1 MACCD
6 DFTRAQRRRAAAGA
20 GARAG
25 QGLPAIE
32 PGMPLPAGTGLT
44 RRDVLVRSAG
54 LALSVYGADR
64 LGFEA
69 FEAGIAEAAAAPAQP
84 VLISIFLPGGIDSL
98 SVLAPTGDPAYSAT
112 LRPTLRLDDAG
123 TLEVSGRTDLR
134 WHPGAAALKALH
146 DAGKVSIAPAI
157 GYASPNQSHFTSRHF
172 WEVGALDVAGRTGWM
187 GRYLDIVGQVNN
199 PIQGLSLDS
208 QLSPSLAST
217 TVSVSAASSPA
228 SYTFT
233 SPNVTTTAIKTGMLD
248 AFGTLGGL
256 PSADPVLAQARQ
268 AQANADGLRRQLA
281 TPVAV
286 GSAAY
291 PANNTLAGR
300 LKSLAGLLDAGLP
313 IRCVTVNANGGYDT
327 HSGQAT
333 ALSTNLTS
341 TCAAIAAFQADLE
354 ARGAAL
360 ADRVLIH
367 LWSEFGRR
375 PRENGSNG
383 TDHGAAGASFV
394 VGTRASGQAIGEFPG
409 LTTLDS
415 GGNLR
420 STSDFRAVYCSLLEQ
435 WLGVDAAAVI
445 PGAAGFGRPV
455 LVR

>member
-6 DFTRAQRRRAAAGA
+6 DFTRTERRRAAAGTA
-20 GARAG
+20 ARAG
-25 QGLPAIE
+25 RGLPAIE

-64 LGFEA
+64 LGFQA
-69 FEAGIAEAAAAPAQP
+69 LEAGIAEAAAAPAQP

-98 SVLAPTGDPAYSAT
+98 SVLAPTSDPVYSTT
-112 LRPTLRLDDAG
+112 LRPTLRLDEAG
-123 TLEVSGRTDLR
+123 TLPVSGRTDLR
-134 WHPGAAALKALH
+134 WHPSAAALKALH

-172 WEVGALDVAGRTGWM
+172 WEVGELDIAGRTGWM
-187 GRYLDIVGQVNN
+187 GRYLDLVGQPDN

-208 QLSPSLAST
+208 QLSPSLAT
-217 TVSVSAASSPA
+217 ANVSVSAASSPA

-233 SPNVTTTAIKTGMLD
+233 SPNVSTQAIKDGMLD
-248 AFGTLGGL
+248 AFGRLGGL
-256 PSADPVLAQARQ
+256 PTSDPVLAQARQ

-281 TPVAV
+281 TPVAP
-286 GSAAY
+286 GSATY
-291 PANNTLAGR
+291 PAGNTLAGR
-300 LKSLAGLLDAGLP
+300 LKSLAGLLGAGLP

-327 HSGQAT
+327 HSAQAP
-333 ALSTNLTS
+333 ALETNLRT
-341 TCAAIAAFQADLE
+341 TCEAIAAFQADLE

-375 PRENGSNG
+375 PRENGSSG
-383 TDHGAAGASFV
+383 TDHGAAGTSFV
-394 VGTRASGQAIGEFPG
+394 VGTRSSGQAIGEFPG
-409 LTTLDS
+409 LATLDTA
-415 GGNLR
+415 GNLR

-445 PGAAGFGRPV
+445 PGAAGFARPV

>member
-20 GARAG
+20 AAQAG
-25 QGLPAIE
+25 RGLPAIE

-54 LALSVYGADR
+54 LALAVYGADR
-64 LGFEA
+64 FGLET
-69 FEAGIAEAAAAPAQP
+69 FEAGIADAAAAPAQP
-84 VLISIFLPGGIDSL
+84 VLVSIFLPGGIDSL
-98 SVLAPTGDPAYSAT
+98 SVLAPTGDPAYSPT
-112 LRPTLRLDDAG
+112 LRPTLRLDEAG
-123 TLEVSGRTDLR
+123 TLPVAGRDDLR
-134 WHPGAAALKALH
+134 WHPGAAALKQLH
-146 DAGKVSIAPAI
+146 DAGKASIAPAI
-157 GYASPNQSHFTSRHF
+157 GYDGPNQSHFTSRHF

-187 GRYLDIVGQVNN
+187 GRYLDLVGQSDN

-208 QLSPSLAST
+208 RLSPSLAT
-217 TVSVSAASSPA
+217 TQVAVAAASSPS
-228 SYTFT
+228 SYTFA
-233 SPNVTTTAIKTGMLD
+233 SPNVATPAIKDGMLD
-248 AFGTLGGL
+248 AFGRLGAL
-256 PSADPVLAQARQ
+256 PTSDPVLAQARQ
-268 AQANADGLRRQLA
+268 AQTNADGLRRQLA
-281 TPVAV
+281 TPIAA
-286 GSAAY
+286 SAAAY
-291 PANNTLAGR
+291 PASNTLATR
-300 LKSLAGLLDAGLP
+300 LKSLAGLLGAGLP

-327 HSGQAT
+327 HSSQAT
-333 ALSTNLTS
+333 ALQTNLKS
-341 TCAAIAAFQADLE
+341 TCEAIAAFQADLE

-394 VGTRASGQAIGEFPG
+394 VGTRSSGQAVGEFPG
-409 LTTLDS
+409 LGTLDP

-420 STSDFRAVYCSLLEQ
+420 ATSDFRAVYCALLEQ

-445 PGAAGFGRPV
+445 PGAARFARPV